1 MTTNKIYPQT
11 LSEEL
16 NSRKNNSHYPLE
28 RDLVFLVEYVL
39 QREKG
44 MMIWSNP
51 NASSPLS
58 VVKSLREIQ
67 DDWAWVVTLFLAWV
81 KQ

>member
-16 NSRKNNSHYPLE
+16 SSRKNNSYYPIE
-28 RDLVFLVEYVL
+28 RDLVFLVQDIL

-51 NASSPLS
+51 SASSPSS
-58 VVKSLREIQ
+58 VAKSLREIQ
-67 DDWAWVVTLFLAWV
+67 DDWAWVVTWFLAWV